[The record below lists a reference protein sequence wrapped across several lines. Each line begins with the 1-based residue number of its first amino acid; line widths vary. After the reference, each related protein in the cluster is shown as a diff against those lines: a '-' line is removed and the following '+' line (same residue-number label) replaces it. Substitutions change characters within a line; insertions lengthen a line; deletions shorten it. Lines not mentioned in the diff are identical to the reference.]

1 MAVREKRVPSGK
13 SWYETFEDVKFREER
28 DSKLGPDSKQR
39 RSHKSRLMKMLRRNK
54 KKKKKGK
61 LTLKKKYPRYSSN
74 TMDSS
79 SSPARVTVVDHL
91 FMVDVSDGP
100 VAKRTFAD
108 FIWLRRCLKAMFPGV
123 ALPGLPPAIG
133 GFLFS
138 RNDVEEKTS
147 QGLEKY
153 INTLLSTPYL
163 RESEPFVLFVSSKK
177 GFKTEKIRIENQL
190 KAQGYTKVLM
200 RYKKIFPRAFAM
212 ATSRRESVASMKL
225 RVDRLRSFVES
236 SKGPAEKLL
245 SSSRELH
252 EALVPL
258 EIFAKAAIR
267 QAALD
272 SSLAE
277 DLGFDFKVPPARLQN
292 EGALRECRE
301 AWKRNFA
308 SHFEWEAQQADPLLE
323 SMEYHGVLLKSYHR
337 ADEQKLKF
345 SRGSRAE
352 RASEQAETLLTLARV
367 VTELILNLGCNDA
380 WDNRRRR
387 FEFEMQRFGK
397 AQHKAMVALEKAIGS
412 SEELSESAKRLNGK
426 GDADSDEEEEEE
438 EEFQEIY
445 ADDIEEDVRGRGLS
459 IRHRGESQIA
469 VVRNTLDHDQDPEGN
484 PPGSPRRST
493 ASLSACS
500 SQSVPI
506 MQVLAAMQ
514 TMARPKAGSRV
525 YESCASGEG
534 DPGSLRE
541 SALTH

>member
-1 MAVREKRVPSGK
+1 MAVREKRAPSGK

-28 DSKLGPDSKQR
+28 DSKLGNDAKQR
-39 RSHKSRLMKMLRRNK
+39 PSHASRLMKMLRRNK

-100 VAKRTFAD
+100 VAKRSFAD

-138 RNDVEEKTS
+138 RNGVEEKTS

-153 INTLLSTPYL
+153 VNTLLSTPYL
-163 RESEPFVLFVSSKK
+163 RESEPFVLFVSTKK

-190 KAQGYTKVLM
+190 KTQGYTKVLL

-212 ATSRRESVASMKL
+212 AAAQGESAVSMKK
-225 RVDRLRSFVES
+225 RVNRFRSFIES
-236 SKGPAEKLL
+236 SKGPSEMLF
-245 SSSRELH
+245 SSSKKLH
-252 EALVPL
+252 NALAPL
-258 EIFAKAAIR
+258 ERFAKAAIM
-267 QAALD
+267 QSELDSNVAKHLGYEFKIPPVKLKNEAAL
-272 SSLAE
+272 
-277 DLGFDFKVPPARLQN
+277 N
-292 EGALRECRE
+292 ECRA
-301 AWKRNFA
+301 AWKLNFA

-323 SMEYHGVLLKSYHR
+323 SMEYHRVLLHSYHR
-337 ADEQKLKF
+337 AYEQKLKF
-345 SRGSRAE
+345 PPGSQSQRAE
-352 RASEQAETLLTLARV
+352 RASEQAKTLLMLARV

-397 AQHKAMVALEKAIGS
+397 AQHKAMVALK
-412 SEELSESAKRLNGK
+412 SAMGPSNETRTASVGENKNNRNR
-426 GDADSDEEEEEE
+426 DADSDEDLEEE

-445 ADDIEEDVRGRGLS
+445 ANVKFET
-459 IRHRGESQIA
+459 
-469 VVRNTLDHDQDPEGN
+469 VVMSLDGCRTGH
-484 PPGSPRRST
+484 
-493 ASLSACS
+493 
-500 SQSVPI
+500 
-506 MQVLAAMQ
+506 
-514 TMARPKAGSRV
+514 
-525 YESCASGEG
+525 
-534 DPGSLRE
+534 
-541 SALTH
+541 